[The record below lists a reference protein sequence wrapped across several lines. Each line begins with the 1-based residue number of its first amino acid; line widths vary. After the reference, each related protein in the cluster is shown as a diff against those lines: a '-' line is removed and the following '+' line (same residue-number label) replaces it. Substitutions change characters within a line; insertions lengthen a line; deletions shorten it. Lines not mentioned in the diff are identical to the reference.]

1 MAEASHIG
9 IRNLL
14 VNSERQFGNIAPT
27 SESGSVGHGT
37 QALLPQPQ
45 ISVVVPVYNSADSLE
60 TLVNRLLPAL
70 EQLGRSFEIIFVED
84 CGPDRSWEILKQ
96 LKARYP
102 RQLRIT
108 RLLRNSGQHNAIL
121 CGFSLCRGEVVITMD
136 DDLQNPPEEIPKL
149 VEAIDSGY
157 DLAIGAYDSKKHS
170 VVRNKSGDLIDS
182 VNRQIFGLP
191 PDFCLT
197 SFRAIRL
204 PVVKN
209 ACQMGGV
216 FPYVT
221 SMLLSHTSKYVN
233 VPVRHDP
240 RLTGHSNYNLKRS
253 LLLAS
258 NLIFSYSTLPITVVG
273 WLCALA
279 FLFSISFGIMVMVG
293 VMIHGSRVPGW
304 ASTMVI
310 VSCFNALILL
320 CLFIFGL
327 YLSRLNQQVSR
338 TRVSFTISEL
348 HE

>member
-1 MAEASHIG
+1 V
-9 IRNLL
+9 
-14 VNSERQFGNIAPT
+14 VNSEEQFGDSTPT
-27 SESGSVGHGT
+27 VESQRERAAIRAGGV
-37 QALLPQPQ
+37 QPQ
-45 ISVVVPVYNSADSLE
+45 ISVVIPVYNSAGSLE
-60 TLVNRLLPAL
+60 KLVERLLAAL
-70 EQLGRSFEIIFVED
+70 GGLGRSFEIVFVED
-84 CGPDRSWEILKQ
+84 CGPDQSWEVLKQ
-96 LKARYP
+96 LKARHP
-102 RQLRIT
+102 KHLRIT

-121 CGFSLCRGEVVITMD
+121 CGFSLCRGEFVITMD

-149 VEAIDSGY
+149 IAAIESGY

-170 VVRNKSGDLIDS
+170 AVRNKSGDLIDS

-197 SFRAIRL
+197 SFRAIRSA
-204 PVVKN
+204 VVKN

-240 RLTGHSNYNLKRS
+240 RLVGKSNYDFKRS

-258 NLIFSYSTLPITVVG
+258 NLIFSYSTLPITAVG

-279 FLFSISFGIMVMVG
+279 FLFSISFGTMVLIGALV
-293 VMIHGSRVPGW
+293 HGSGVPGW
-304 ASTMVI
+304 ASTMVT
-310 VSCFNALILL
+310 VSFFNALILL
-320 CLFIFGL
+320 CMFIFGL
-327 YLSRLNQQVSR
+327 YISRLNQQISR